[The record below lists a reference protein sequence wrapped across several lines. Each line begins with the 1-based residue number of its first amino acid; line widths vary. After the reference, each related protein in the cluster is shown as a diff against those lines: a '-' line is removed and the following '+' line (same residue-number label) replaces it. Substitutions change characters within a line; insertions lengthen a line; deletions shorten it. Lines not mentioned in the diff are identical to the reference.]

1 MLYYNSINVSEEN
14 GFDKTSASKNAIFCH
29 YWYSSDKGFKFQRH
43 VCNRFHDVLMMSIN
57 LNDIAILNINS
68 ADFCCII
75 NGISISDAL
84 NLLKKAD
91 LAKKG
96 VL

>member
-1 MLYYNSINVSEEN
+1 MLYYSSINVSEEN
-14 GFDKTSASKNAIFCH
+14 GFDKTSASKNAIFYH

>member
-1 MLYYNSINVSEEN
+1 
-14 GFDKTSASKNAIFCH
+14 
-29 YWYSSDKGFKFQRH
+29 
-43 VCNRFHDVLMMSIN
+43 MMSIN
-57 LNDIAILNINS
+57 LNNIAILNINS

-75 NGISISDAL
+75 NRISINDAL
-84 NLLKKAD
+84 NLLKKVD

>member
-1 MLYYNSINVSEEN
+1 MVLIKQVHQKMRYFVTI
-14 GFDKTSASKNAIFCH
+14 GILQI
-29 YWYSSDKGFKFQRH
+29 KFQRH

>member
-14 GFDKTSASKNAIFCH
+14 GFDKTSASKNAIFHH

-91 LAKKG
+91 LTKKG

>member
-1 MLYYNSINVSEEN
+1 MLYYDSIDFSEEN
-14 GFDKTSASKNAIFCH
+14 DFDKASASKNAIFYH
-29 YWYSSDKGFKFQRH
+29 YWYSSDKGFKFQWH
-43 VCNRFHDVLMMSIN
+43 VCTRFHDVLMMSIN
-57 LNDIAILNINS
+57 LNNIAILNINS

-75 NGISISDAL
+75 NRISINDAL
-84 NLLKKAD
+84 NLLKKVD